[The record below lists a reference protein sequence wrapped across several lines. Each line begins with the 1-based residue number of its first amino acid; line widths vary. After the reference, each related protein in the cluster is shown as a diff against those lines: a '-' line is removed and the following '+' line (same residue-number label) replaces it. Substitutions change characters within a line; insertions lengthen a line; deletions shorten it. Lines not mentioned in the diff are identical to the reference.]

1 MVRKLI
7 LRAGPEADFTVYLA
21 PEDQSGFYY
30 QYIELALGYFI
41 DKLSH
46 IYRFQTNML
55 SLQ

>member
-30 QYIELALGYFI
+30 NIQKQHSGIL
-41 DKLSH
+41 
-46 IYRFQTNML
+46 
-55 SLQ
+55 